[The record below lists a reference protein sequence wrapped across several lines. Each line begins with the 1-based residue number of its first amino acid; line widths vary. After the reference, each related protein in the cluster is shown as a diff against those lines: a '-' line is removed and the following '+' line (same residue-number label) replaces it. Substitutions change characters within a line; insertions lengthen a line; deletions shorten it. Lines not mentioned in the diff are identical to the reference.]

1 MYLHMLQVYTKSHN
15 ENVRLRKS
23 VFQKKKKKIDEDQSL
38 KTHKKQTYY
47 CSRLYKEER
56 QKFLN

>member
-1 MYLHMLQVYTKSHN
+1 MFDL
-15 ENVRLRKS
+15 ENLY
-23 VFQKKKKKIDEDQSL
+23 FKKKKKIDEDQSL
-38 KTHKKQTYY
+38 KTHKKQTYH